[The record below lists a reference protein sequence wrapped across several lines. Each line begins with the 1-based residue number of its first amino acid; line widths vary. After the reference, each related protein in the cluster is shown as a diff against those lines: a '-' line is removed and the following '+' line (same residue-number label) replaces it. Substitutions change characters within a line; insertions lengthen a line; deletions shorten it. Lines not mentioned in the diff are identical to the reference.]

1 MSHVAPGIGTD
12 RADVADGGM
21 APRSI
26 VETFD
31 VGEDVASG
39 VLPCCIVLVMD
50 ELGLERVE
58 ETLHR
63 GIVVAIGLAAHG
75 GLEAGGLQRIA
86 ILRRSIL
93 NAASEWWIRPEP
105 GRCTEM
111 AMRRAPAAARCAND
125 PPSPSRRSC
134 GCTNP

>member
-1 MSHVAPGIGTD
+1 
-12 RADVADGGM
+12 M

-31 VGEDVASG
+31 VGEDVTSG

-50 ELGLERVE
+50 ELGVLSVWKKLSIGHCRSNRPCGSWTPGSRRTATHCDTPPKHIER
-58 ETLHR
+58 R
-63 GIVVAIGLAAHG
+63 DRNGGSGQSQAAAPRWPCAGL
-75 GLEAGGLQRIA
+75 
-86 ILRRSIL
+86 
-93 NAASEWWIRPEP
+93 
-105 GRCTEM
+105 
-111 AMRRAPAAARCAND
+111 PAAARCAND

>member
-1 MSHVAPGIGTD
+1 
-12 RADVADGGM
+12 M

-31 VGEDVASG
+31 VGEDVTSG

-75 GLEAGGLQRIA
+75 RLEAGGLQRIA

-93 NAASEWWIRPEP
+93 NAAIGMVDQAGARPLHRDGHAQGCQRQLGAQMIRRPTIL
-105 GRCTEM
+105 RLYKSMTV
-111 AMRRAPAAARCAND
+111 AR
-125 PPSPSRRSC
+125 
-134 GCTNP
+134 